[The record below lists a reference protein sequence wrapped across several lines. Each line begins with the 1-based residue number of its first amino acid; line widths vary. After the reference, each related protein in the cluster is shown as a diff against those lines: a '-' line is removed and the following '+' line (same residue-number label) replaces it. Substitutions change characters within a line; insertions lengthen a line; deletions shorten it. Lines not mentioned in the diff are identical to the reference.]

1 MSPGMGESAF
11 RSRISMPQI
20 LIDFNKRSISV
31 SLDMPTTIKIH
42 QQQAGS
48 LFFNLT
54 EKEGRCE
61 KLIKV

>member
-1 MSPGMGESAF
+1 
-11 RSRISMPQI
+11 MPKM

-31 SLDMPTTIKIH
+31 SLAVSYQQ